1 MDPINWLQDE
11 QQGPAKRIWLN
22 IWETI
27 SEDNNNT
34 AVNNSTTTPT
44 TTATST
50 VSATT
55 NGVANNAVDSGNKKD
70 SDSGSN
76 GSGSG
81 AGNPEKTQFNPTR
94 RKGSTNDNKASTY
107 NLNKHYVKLLG
118 VHGGCPWRPPGFKY
132 ARGIMG

>member
-1 MDPINWLQDE
+1 MDPINWLQEE

-27 SEDNNNT
+27 SEDNINT
-34 AVNNSTTTPT
+34 AVNNSTTTTTT
-44 TTATST
+44 TTAT
-50 VSATT
+50 ATT
-55 NGVANNAVDSGNKKD
+55 NGVANNVVDNSKKD

-76 GSGSG
+76 GSGG
-81 AGNPEKTQFNPTR
+81 GGGGNTEKTQFNPTR

-132 ARGIMG
+132 ARGVMG